1 MSLCAPVRARR
12 VAGGDPHEP
21 ARHWYVFVWRRKLCA
36 DAIVVVGSL
45 ISVQC
50 LWKGRGPRAHFPR
63 SKAPST
69 AIPARRDRGP
79 RTTYNDLLSIVAPV
93 LCGGWRECQSCVGRH
108 ASCIVTASTHFWSFE
123 RCALTFTVVVE
134 RRGDPGALDGKAD
147 PCADILPRDRSRH
160 KYLILI
166 HGNTTPRASAHHR
179 EGTKGRAPA
188 FSLRL

>member
-1 MSLCAPVRARR
+1 MR
-12 VAGGDPHEP
+12 
-21 ARHWYVFVWRRKLCA
+21 
-36 DAIVVVGSL
+36 
-45 ISVQC
+45 
-50 LWKGRGPRAHFPR
+50 
-63 SKAPST
+63 
-69 AIPARRDRGP
+69 RRDRRRWMYDQRSVPVERTRAASALPALQSSLDHDPGTQRSRPKGP
-79 RTTYNDLLSIVAPV
+79 HTMTYCQLSFLFFAA
-93 LCGGWRECQSCVGRH
+93 GGGECQSCVGRH

-134 RRGDPGALDGKAD
+134 RRGDPGALDGTSD
-147 PCADILPRDRSRH
+147 LCADILPRGRSRH